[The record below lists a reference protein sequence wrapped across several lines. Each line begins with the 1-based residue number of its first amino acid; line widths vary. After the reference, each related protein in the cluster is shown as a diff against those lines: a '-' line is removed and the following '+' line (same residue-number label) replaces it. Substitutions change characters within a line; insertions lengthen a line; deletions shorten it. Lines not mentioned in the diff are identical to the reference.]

1 MVKVRF
7 SSQRIDH
14 AHRVPAV
21 TAPLTERERAVLEAV
36 IETYVQTAEPAG
48 SRTIAKRHQLGLSP
62 ATIRNTMSDLEEKGY
77 LYHPH
82 TSAGRIPTDLA
93 YRVYVDYLMRPP
105 AVAPAQAQHLRGELE
120 GQRAAV
126 ETILSRAAQVL
137 GVLTNELGVA
147 VTPTIDA
154 AVLDRLD
161 LLQVS
166 TERLLLVLALRSG
179 AVRTIF
185 VEVPAQLAPESV
197 QKVTVVLNE
206 RLAGLTLKE
215 IRATLADR
223 LRDATPSEPGSS
235 ELLNIFVQE
244 AEGLFDVPI
253 SPSPSDPVHLGS
265 TQLLAGQPE
274 FSTREQLQGLL
285 EVTERRDLL
294 RDALTARGG
303 EGLTITIGQ
312 EHADALRGPDKRGAY
327 DRYGMGG
334 VRVQGGGGGF
344 SSMQFDLSEAL
355 MVFMRDFG
363 LGGSGGSAFESL
375 FGGGPRRDRRRGH
388 DIKVGLKLTLAEVAS
403 GSTKTVRIK
412 SLEPCPEC
420 SGTGATPG
428 TQPVRCGTCGGSGE
442 VRHQAQSL
450 FGQFLTVSPCP
461 TCAGEGTV
469 VPSPC
474 PRCGGDGRVTGETT
488 IQIDVPAGVADP
500 PYLSL
505 GGLRGPGPRTC
516 PPRDL
521 TVRS

>member
-1 MVKVRF
+1 
-7 SSQRIDH
+7 
-14 AHRVPAV
+14 V
-21 TAPLTERERAVLEAV
+21 TAPLSERERAVLEAV

-48 SRTIAKRHQLGLSP
+48 SRTIAKRYQLGLSP
-62 ATIRNTMSDLEEKGY
+62 ATIRNTMSDLEDKGY

-105 AVAPAQAQHLRGELE
+105 AVAQAHAQQLRGELE

-126 ETILSRAAQVL
+126 EAILSRAAQVL

-147 VTPTIDA
+147 VTPTIDE

-185 VEVPAQLAPESV
+185 VEVPAELAAEAV

-223 LRDATPSEPGSS
+223 LRDATPAEAGSS

-253 SPSPSDPVHLGS
+253 ATSGPVHLGS
-265 TQLLAGQPE
+265 TQPLAGQPE
-274 FSTREQLQGLL
+274 FATRAQLQGLL

-312 EHADALRGPDKRGAY
+312 EHADARLSTFTLVTSTYRCGPLTGVIGVMGPTRMAY
-327 DRYGMGG
+327 DKIA
-334 VRVQGGGGGF
+334 
-344 SSMQFDLSEAL
+344 AL
-355 MVFMRDFG
+355 VNHTSR
-363 LGGSGGSAFESL
+363 L
-375 FGGGPRRDRRRGH
+375 
-388 DIKVGLKLTLAEVAS
+388 VGEL
-403 GSTKTVRIK
+403 
-412 SLEPCPEC
+412 LE
-420 SGTGATPG
+420 
-428 TQPVRCGTCGGSGE
+428 
-442 VRHQAQSL
+442 
-450 FGQFLTVSPCP
+450 
-461 TCAGEGTV
+461 
-469 VPSPC
+469 
-474 PRCGGDGRVTGETT
+474 
-488 IQIDVPAGVADP
+488 
-500 PYLSL
+500 
-505 GGLRGPGPRTC
+505 
-516 PPRDL
+516 
-521 TVRS
+521 

>member
-1 MVKVRF
+1 M
-7 SSQRIDH
+7 
-14 AHRVPAV
+14 

-48 SRTIAKRHQLGLSP
+48 SRTIAQRHQLGLSP

-82 TSAGRIPTDLA
+82 TSAGRIPTDAA

-105 AVAPAQAQHLRGELE
+105 TVAPAQAQHLRGELE

-147 VTPTIDA
+147 ATPTIDE
-154 AVLDRLD
+154 AVLERLD

-166 TERLLLVLALRSG
+166 TEKLLLVLALRSG

-185 VEVPAQLAPESV
+185 VEVPAELAPEAV
-197 QKVTVVLNE
+197 QNVTVVLNE

-223 LRDATPSEPGSS
+223 LRDASTSEPGSS

-244 AEGLFDVPI
+244 ADGLFDVPI
-253 SPSPSDPVHLGS
+253 APSATAPVHLGS

-274 FSTREQLQGLL
+274 FSTRQQLQGLL

-312 EHADALRGPDKRGAY
+312 EHADARLSTFTLVTSTYRFGPLTGVIGVMGPTRMPYDKIA
-327 DRYGMGG
+327 
-334 VRVQGGGGGF
+334 
-344 SSMQFDLSEAL
+344 AL
-355 MVFMRDFG
+355 VNHTSR
-363 LGGSGGSAFESL
+363 L
-375 FGGGPRRDRRRGH
+375 
-388 DIKVGLKLTLAEVAS
+388 VGEL
-403 GSTKTVRIK
+403 
-412 SLEPCPEC
+412 LE
-420 SGTGATPG
+420 
-428 TQPVRCGTCGGSGE
+428 
-442 VRHQAQSL
+442 
-450 FGQFLTVSPCP
+450 
-461 TCAGEGTV
+461 
-469 VPSPC
+469 
-474 PRCGGDGRVTGETT
+474 
-488 IQIDVPAGVADP
+488 
-500 PYLSL
+500 
-505 GGLRGPGPRTC
+505 
-516 PPRDL
+516 
-521 TVRS
+521 